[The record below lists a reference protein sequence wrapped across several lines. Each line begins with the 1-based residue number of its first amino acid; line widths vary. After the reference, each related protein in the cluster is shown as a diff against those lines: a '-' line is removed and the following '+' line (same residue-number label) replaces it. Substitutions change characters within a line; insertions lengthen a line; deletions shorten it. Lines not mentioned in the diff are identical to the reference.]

1 MNILIIGFG
10 FVGKATYLLNNK
22 DINIFVYDINPN
34 LCIPMGLVLEEIVM
48 TVDLI
53 FISLPTPL
61 NIDGTCYTK
70 LIDDVLINIKHDY
83 VIIRSTIPIGYCDS
97 KNVFFMPEFLTEA
110 NWKND
115 FINNKNWI
123 FGIYDNCPIDIKNNF
138 IDIINNL
145 FSSAYKNKSINYN
158 DIVFCTNKEA
168 ELTKLVKNTFLA
180 NKVSYFNE
188 IYDLSQKLNI
198 NYNKVIQLVKS
209 DDRIG
214 LTHMSCPGHDGRRGY
229 GGTCFPKDTNSMY
242 YQMVENGINTHL
254 FEANLYRNENIDRPE
269 RDWLS
274 DKGRT
279 NITTNKS
286 NIILVTGG
294 AGFLGRNLCAKL
306 LEDPKNK
313 VICLDNLIT
322 GKKSNIDEFTP
333 NPNFKF
339 LQFDITK
346 KLFLPHVDL
355 IYHLASLASPDKY
368 KSYPIET
375 IMVNFLGT
383 KNVLD
388 LARVHNAKVL
398 LTSTSEVYGDP
409 LVHPQ
414 PEEYYG
420 NVNTIGE
427 RSCYDESKR
436 LAETIMYEYRKQYNL
451 DTKIVRLFN
460 TYGPYMDERDG
471 RVITNFL
478 YKIKN
483 NEPVEIY
490 GNGEQTRSFCYVD
503 DLIEGLI
510 KMMESTEKGPIN
522 LGNPNCEF
530 TLNSLVKLLEK
541 ITNKDIK
548 VNYLPETE
556 NDPKCRKP
564 IIDKAKEKL
573 DWNPKIML
581 EEGLIK
587 MIKLD
592 CVSSDLESV

>member
-1 MNILIIGFG
+1 MNILVIGFG

-22 DINIFVYDINPN
+22 DINIFVYDINPS
-34 LCIPMGLVLEEIVM
+34 LCDPLGLVLEEAVKQA
-48 TVDLI
+48 DLI

-70 LIDDVLINIKHDY
+70 LIDDLLIKITHDY
-83 VIIRSTIPIGYCDS
+83 IIIRSTIPVGYCDS
-97 KNVFFMPEFLTEA
+97 KNVFAMPEFLTEA

-115 FINNKNWI
+115 FINNKHWI
-123 FGIYDNCPIDIKNNF
+123 FGIYDNCQIDIKNIF
-138 IDIINNL
+138 IDRINKL
-145 FSSAYKNKSINYN
+145 FSLAYENKSINYN
-158 DIVFCTNKEA
+158 DIIFCTNKEA
-168 ELTKLVKNTFLA
+168 ELNLLIKNTFLST
-180 NKVSYFNE
+180 KVSYFNE
-188 IYDLSQKLNI
+188 IYDLAKKLNI
-198 NYNKVIQLVKS
+198 NYNKVIDLVKS

-214 LTHMSCPGHDGRRGY
+214 LTHMSCPSYDGKRGY

-242 YQMVENGINTHL
+242 YQMVENGIDTYL

-279 NITTNKS
+279 NITTNKF

-306 LEDPKNK
+306 LEDPTNK
-313 VICLDNLIT
+313 IICLDNLIT
-322 GKKSNIDEFTP
+322 GKKSNIDEFIS

-346 KLFLPHVDL
+346 KLFLPKVDL

-368 KSYPIET
+368 KAYPIET

-409 LVHPQ
+409 LIHPQ

-460 TYGPYMDERDG
+460 TYGPYMDEKDG
-471 RVITNFL
+471 RVITNFI

-503 DLIEGLI
+503 DLIDGLV
-510 KMMESTEKGPIN
+510 KMMESTEPGPIN

-530 TLNSLVKLLEK
+530 TLNELVKLLEK
-541 ITNKDIK
+541 ITKKEIK
-548 VNYLPETE
+548 INYLPSTE

-564 IIDKAKEKL
+564 IIDKANQKL
-573 DWNPKIML
+573 NWYPQIML
-581 EEGLIK
+581 EEGLTY
-587 MIKLD
+587 ML
-592 CVSSDLESV
+592 